1 LIPHSRPH
9 VSEDDVEAV
18 AGVVRRGQL
27 AQGPEV
33 EAFER
38 EVAERVGAPA
48 AAAVASGTVALE
60 LALRALGVGPDAE
73 VVVPSYA
80 CDALHHAVTRCGAQP
95 VLADADPATL
105 TLSVEDAKRR
115 LGPRTRAII
124 VPHAFGLAVDLA
136 PFEHLGVPV
145 IEDCAQ
151 ALGARVGG
159 RAAGSQGRAAGSQGR
174 LAVCS
179 FYATKLVAAGE
190 GGMVLGP
197 VDLVARVRDA
207 RDYDERE
214 DLVPRSNAKL
224 TDMQAA
230 LGRSQLRRLDAF
242 IARRRAIA
250 GEYRRRL
257 AGAPCRAPAEAGAA
271 HVYHRFVVQ
280 TEGSVPSALK
290 AMHDRGVTARR
301 PVFRPLHRALGL
313 PGYAEA
319 ERLWSTCVSVPCYPA
334 LTDDEVE
341 TVAAALV
348 EVLAR

>member
-9 VSEDDVEAV
+9 VTEDDVEAV
-18 AGVVRRGQL
+18 AQVVRRGQL

-38 EVAERVGAPA
+38 EVAERIGAPA
-48 AAAVASGTVALE
+48 AAAVASGTAALE
-60 LALRALGVGPDAE
+60 LALRALDVGPDAE

-80 CDALHHAVTRCGAQP
+80 CDALHHAVTRCGAEA
-95 VLADADPATL
+95 VLADADPVTL
-105 TLSVEDAKRR
+105 TLSAQDVERR

-136 PFEHLGVPV
+136 PFERLGAPV
-145 IEDCAQ
+145 VEDCAQ
-151 ALGARVGG
+151 ALGARLGG
-159 RAAGSQGRAAGSQGR
+159 RAAGSRGR

-179 FYATKLVAAGE
+179 FYATKLLATGE

-197 VDLVARVRDA
+197 ADLVARVRDA
-207 RDYDERE
+207 RDYDERD

-224 TDMQAA
+224 TDIQAA

-250 GEYRRRL
+250 AEYRRRL
-257 AGAPCRAPAEAGAA
+257 AGARCRPPAEAGAA

-280 TEGSVPSALK
+280 IEGAVPSVLT

-313 PGYAEA
+313 TGYPEA
-319 ERLWSTCVSVPCYPA
+319 ERLWNACVSVPCYPA
-334 LTDDEVE
+334 LTDEEVE
-341 TVAAALV
+341 TVAGALV
-348 EVLAR
+348 ETLGR

>member
-18 AGVVRRGQL
+18 ARVVRRGQL

-38 EVAERVGAPA
+38 EVAGRVGVPA
-48 AAAVASGTVALE
+48 AAAVASGTAALE
-60 LALRALGVGPDAE
+60 LALRALDVGPGAD
-73 VVVPSYA
+73 VIVPSYA
-80 CDALHHAVTRCGAQP
+80 CDALHHAVTRCGARP
-95 VLADADPATL
+95 VLADADPSTL
-105 TLSVEDAKRR
+105 TLSATDARR
-115 LGPRTRAII
+115 CLGPRTGAVI
-124 VPHAFGLAVDLA
+124 VPHAFGLAIDLG
-136 PFEHLGVPV
+136 PFEDLGVPI

-151 ALGARVGG
+151 ALGARVGA
-159 RAAGSQGRAAGSQGR
+159 RAAGSLGR

-179 FYATKLVAAGE
+179 FYATKLLATGE

-197 VDLVARVRDA
+197 GDLIARVRDG

-230 LGRSQLRRLDAF
+230 LGRSQLRRLDDF

-250 GEYRRRL
+250 AEYRRRL
-257 AGAPCRAPAEAGAA
+257 AAVPCVPPADGGAA
-271 HVYHRFVVQ
+271 HVYHRFVVRV
-280 TEGSVPSALK
+280 ERPVSDVLE
-290 AMHDRGVTARR
+290 AMRARGVTARR

-313 PGYAEA
+313 VGYGES
-319 ERLWSTCVSVPCYPA
+319 ERLWNACVSVPCYPA

-348 EVLAR
+348 DVLGR

>member
-9 VSEDDVEAV
+9 VSDEDAEAV
-18 AGVVRRGQL
+18 ARVVRGGQL

-38 EVAERVGAPA
+38 EVAERVGVLA
-48 AAAVASGTVALE
+48 AAAVSSGTAALE
-60 LALRALGVGPDAE
+60 LALRALDVGIGTE
-73 VVVPSYA
+73 VIVPSYA
-80 CDALHHAVTRCGAQP
+80 CDAIYHAVTRCGARP

-105 TLSVEDAKRR
+105 TMSAIDAKRR
-115 LGPRTRAII
+115 LSPRTRALV
-124 VPHAFGLAVDLA
+124 VPHAFGLAVDLGS
-136 PFEHLGVPV
+136 FENLGVPIV
-145 IEDCAQ
+145 EDCAQ
-151 ALGARVGG
+151 ALGARVG
-159 RAAGSQGRAAGSQGR
+159 ARAAGSQGR

-179 FYATKLVAAGE
+179 FYATKLLATGE

-197 VDLVARVRDA
+197 ADLVARVRDG
-207 RDYDERE
+207 RDYDERR
-214 DLVPRSNAKL
+214 DLVPRLNAKL

-250 GEYRRRL
+250 AEYRRRL
-257 AGAPCRAPAEAGAA
+257 ATSACRPPADAGDA
-271 HVYHRFVVQ
+271 HVYHRFVV
-280 TEGSVPSALK
+280 EVDVPVPSVLTALQ
-290 AMHDRGVTARR
+290 DRGVTARR

-313 PGYAEA
+313 TGYAET
-319 ERLWSTCVSVPCYPA
+319 ERLWNACVSVPCYPA

-348 EVLAR
+348 DVLGR

>member
-18 AGVVRRGQL
+18 ARVVRAGQL

-38 EVAERVGAPA
+38 AVARRVGVPA
-48 AAAVASGTVALE
+48 AAAVSSGTAALE
-60 LALRALGVGPDAE
+60 LALRALDVGPGGE
-73 VVVPSYA
+73 VILPTYA

-105 TLSVEDAKRR
+105 TLSAVDAERR
-115 LGPRTRAII
+115 RGPRTRAIV
-124 VPHAFGLAVDLA
+124 VPHAFGLAVDLG
-136 PFEHLGVPV
+136 PFEALGVPV
-145 IEDCAQ
+145 VEDCAQ

-159 RAAGSQGRAAGSQGR
+159 RAAGSQGR

-179 FYATKLVAAGE
+179 FYATKLLATGE

-197 VDLVARVRDA
+197 EDLVARVRDG
-207 RDYDERE
+207 RDYDERD

-230 LGRSQLRRLDAF
+230 LGRSQLARLDAF
-242 IARRRAIA
+242 IVRRRAIA

-257 AGAPCRAPAEAGAA
+257 ASAPCRPPADDGDA
-271 HVYHRFVVQ
+271 HVYHRFVVRS
-280 TEGSVPSALK
+280 EVPLLGVLEALH
-290 AMHDRGVTARR
+290 ARGVTARR

-313 PGYAEA
+313 SGYPEA
-319 ERLWSTCVSVPCYPA
+319 ERLWNTCVSVPCYPA

-341 TVAAALV
+341 TVAAALADV
-348 EVLAR
+348 FGR